1 MIWKEERKKK
11 PACHVLKLPFTL
23 APSNITL
30 INAMIFLN
38 VVFLVIV
45 SVAVTN
51 SLLSLIFLIA
61 FAACDG
67 KLPNM
72 IIMMIGI
79 LNNIILLPFLFKKWL
94 IDENTDDEDD
104 DDDDDDTVDDDTVDD
119 NDNDLNSFLFSL
131 LLLSIL

>member
-1 MIWKEERKKK
+1 MKRIRKK

-30 INAMIFLN
+30 INDMIFLN

-79 LNNIILLPFLFKKWL
+79 LNNIILLPFLFKKWW
-94 IDENTDDEDD
+94 IDENNDDDDDDEYDN
-104 DDDDDDTVDDDTVDD
+104 DDDDDDTVDDND